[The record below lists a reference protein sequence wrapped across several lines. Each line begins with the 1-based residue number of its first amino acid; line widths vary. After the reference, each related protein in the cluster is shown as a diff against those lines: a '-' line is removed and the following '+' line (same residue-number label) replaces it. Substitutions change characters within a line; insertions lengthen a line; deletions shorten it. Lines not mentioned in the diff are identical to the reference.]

1 MKRGIK
7 IGLLASSLVL
17 VMGILVFWYSVR
29 VPNKNEPD
37 RLSNIPK
44 TAVWKGGID
53 EGFWLDVIGVN
64 AKKKTYR
71 IRIYNDYKGEL
82 VMDADFVKQDNC
94 DAEYPLNKTVLEFV
108 SYFEFDKIVLANGC
122 NLRMIKPAYGGSF
135 EEIDK

>member
-29 VPNKNEPD
+29 VPNKNEAD

-82 VMDADFVKQDNC
+82 VMDADF
-94 DAEYPLNKTVLEFV
+94 PLTKTVLEFV